1 MNAKSWAPGFWLRAG
16 FLAALVAA
24 GIGCGGNGR
33 NELTGT
39 VTFQGNPV
47 PLGEI
52 RFEPDTSQGGDG
64 PGVLLAIENGAF
76 RTAPGM
82 GVVAGPHK
90 VFIRGFDGKG
100 APAKQSGPAPY
111 VGFPLFPEYTTTVDL
126 PGKKHVL
133 NIDVPASGK
142 P

>member
-1 MNAKSWAPGFWLRAG
+1 MEYCARRAFSVG
-16 FLAALVAA
+16 TQAMLVAALVALV
-24 GIGCGGNGR
+24 GCSNNGR
-33 NELTGT
+33 HDLSGT
-39 VTFQGNPV
+39 ITFNGQPV

-52 RFEPDTSQGGDG
+52 RFEPDMSRGADG
-64 PGVLLAIENGAF
+64 PGVLLPIENGVF
-76 RTAPGM
+76 RTTPSM

-111 VGFPLFPEYTTTVDL
+111 VGSPLFPEYTTTVDL
-126 PGKKHVL
+126 PARSHVL
-133 NIDVPASGK
+133 NIDVPK